1 MATYKRMTAKEKFEY
16 IKKLYHERLEQ
27 NPRAYEDVENIFR
40 IAKLQFCGD
49 EEGAAIAANNYNGM
63 SNADF
68 WDIIMR
74 RWSESVRNM
83 KSVEKFQPWKNDLEE
98 LEYALDT
105 DSFTFYEC
113 LKQMDAV
120 LDDWDA
126 YKTDTEE
133 KESIR
138 DKFHE
143 ELRSRFLAQL
153 RTTRN
158 DKQLRC
164 FQVDADEM
172 IRALEEEDVV
182 SGLARIKDL
191 I

>member
-1 MATYKRMTAKEKFEY
+1 M
-16 IKKLYHERLEQ
+16 
-27 NPRAYEDVENIFR
+27 
-40 IAKLQFCGD
+40 G
-49 EEGAAIAANNYNGM
+49 
-63 SNADF
+63 
-68 WDIIMR
+68 
-74 RWSESVRNM
+74 
-83 KSVEKFQPWKNDLEE
+83 
-98 LEYALDT
+98 
-105 DSFTFYEC
+105 
-113 LKQMDAV
+113 AV

-133 KESIR
+133 KKAAR
-138 DKFHE
+138 NKFHK

-153 RTTRN
+153 RTMRN

-182 SGLARIKDL
+182 YGLARIKDL

>member
-1 MATYKRMTAKEKFEY
+1 MNFEDLKQIY
-16 IKKLYHERLEQ
+16 NDRRKQ
-27 NPRAYEDVENIFR
+27 NPKAYEDIGNIMR
-40 IAKLQFCGD
+40 IAKLKFYGD
-49 EEGAAIAANNYNGM
+49 EKGAAIAANNYNGM

-74 RWSESVRNM
+74 RWSESVRDM

-113 LKQMDAV
+113 LKQMGAV

-133 KESIR
+133 KKEAR
-138 DKFHE
+138 NKFHK

-153 RTTRN
+153 RTMRN

-182 SGLARIKDL
+182 YGLARIKDL

>member
-1 MATYKRMTAKEKFEY
+1 MNFEDLKQIY
-16 IKKLYHERLEQ
+16 DDRRKQ

-49 EEGAAIAANNYNGM
+49 EESAAIAANNYNGM

-83 KSVEKFQPWKNDLEE
+83 KSVEKFQPWKDDLEE
-98 LEYALDT
+98 LEHALDT

-126 YKTDTEE
+126 YKTNTEE
-133 KESIR
+133 KEAIR

-143 ELRSRFLAQL
+143 ELRSRFLVQL
-153 RTTRN
+153 RTMRN

-172 IRALEEEDVV
+172 IQAMEEEDVV
-182 SGLARIKDL
+182 YGLARIKDL

>member
-1 MATYKRMTAKEKFEY
+1 MRFEDLKQIY
-16 IKKLYHERLEQ
+16 DDRRKQ
-27 NPRAYEDVENIFR
+27 NPRAYEDAENILR

-74 RWSESVRNM
+74 RWSESVRDM

-98 LEYALDT
+98 LEHALDT

-133 KESIR
+133 KETIR

-143 ELRSRFLAQL
+143 ELRLRFLAQL
-153 RTTRN
+153 RTMRN

-164 FQVDADEM
+164 FQIDADEM
-172 IRALEEEDVV
+172 IHALEEEDVV
-182 SGLARIKDL
+182 YGLARIKDL

>member
-1 MATYKRMTAKEKFEY
+1 MNFEDLKQIY
-16 IKKLYHERLEQ
+16 DDRRKQ
-27 NPRAYEDVENIFR
+27 NPKAYEDVENIMR
-40 IAKLQFCGD
+40 IAKLKFHGD
-49 EEGAAIAANNYNGM
+49 EEGAAIAANNYNGT

-74 RWSESVRNM
+74 RWSESVRDM
-83 KSVEKFQPWKNDLEE
+83 KIVEKFQPWKNDLEE

-113 LKQMDAV
+113 LKQMGAV

-133 KESIR
+133 KEEAR

-143 ELRSRFLAQL
+143 ELRLRFLAQL
-153 RTTRN
+153 RTMRD

-172 IRALEEEDVV
+172 ILTLEEEDVIY
-182 SGLARIKDL
+182 GLAHIKDL

>member
-1 MATYKRMTAKEKFEY
+1 MNFEDLKQIY
-16 IKKLYHERLEQ
+16 DDRRKQ
-27 NPRAYEDVENIFR
+27 NPKAYEDIGNIMR

-49 EEGAAIAANNYNGM
+49 EEGAATTANNYNGM

-74 RWSESVRNM
+74 RWSESVRDM
-83 KSVEKFQPWKNDLEE
+83 KNVEQFQSWKNDLEE
-98 LEYALDT
+98 LEHALDT

-113 LKQMDAV
+113 LKHMDVV
-120 LDDWDA
+120 LDNRDA

-133 KESIR
+133 KEEAR

-153 RTTRN
+153 RTMRN

-172 IRALEEEDVV
+172 IHALEEEDVV
-182 SGLARIKDL
+182 YGLARIKDL

>member
-1 MATYKRMTAKEKFEY
+1 MVTYKPMTSKEKFEH

-27 NPRAYEDVENIFR
+27 NPKAYEDAENIMR
-40 IAKLQFCGD
+40 IAKLKFCGD

-63 SNADF
+63 SDADF

-74 RWSESVRNM
+74 RWSESVRDM

-98 LEYALDT
+98 LEHTLDT

-113 LKQMDAV
+113 LKHMDAV

-133 KESIR
+133 KKAARAE
-138 DKFHE
+138 FQA
-143 ELRSRFLAQL
+143 ELRLQFLTQL
-153 RTTRN
+153 RTMRN
-158 DKQLRC
+158 DKQLRI
-164 FQVDADEM
+164 FHIDLDDM
-172 IRALEEEDVV
+172 IQAMEEEDVV
-182 SGLARIKDL
+182 YGLARIKNL